1 MLTYLPHSDA
11 LNTRMG
17 ALEQHREQVRRE
29 GWIRESGRLAKAQNA
44 LVLSNPVFLNDSS
57 RRMIRVGKLGESVSK
72 SGPSLF
78 HGAKLRGGAAGP
90 VLEQALWISGVHG
103 GQILPLIFFVRD
115 YAPHPFRDQV
125 ILRVEVAVERH
136 LVRLRRFGDR
146 FDADAPNALL
156 MKQVPRRHEN
166 PLANGNR
173 GAALFS
179 RLTVAVNICLHD
191 TFYPSL
197 TRMLPLGNIRAGAEC
212 YRSVTY
218 YMSIRSAT
226 RIRSTGH
233 QPGSRAT

>member
-1 MLTYLPHSDA
+1 MTRRDQKERLSTLVRWNTPIVRAFYLKEVFQLFWEYKQPA
-11 LNTRMG
+11 R
-17 ALEQHREQVRRE
+17 
-29 GWIRESGRLAKAQNA
+29 AKA
-44 LVLSNPVFLNDSS
+44 
-57 RRMIRVGKLGESVSK
+57 
-72 SGPSLF
+72 
-78 HGAKLRGGAAGP
+78 LRGGAAAP
-90 VLEQALWISGVHG
+90 VLEQALWISGMHG
-103 GQILPLIFFVRD
+103 GQILPLLFFVRD
-115 YAPHPFRDQV
+115 YASHPFRDQV

-136 LVRLRRFGDR
+136 LVRLRRFGNR

-156 MKQVPRRHEN
+156 MKQVPCRHEN

-197 TRMLPLGNIRAGAEC
+197 TRMLPVGNIGAGAEC

-226 RIRSTGH
+226 RVRSTGH